1 MRILIVD
8 DHPIVASGCRTV
20 LADEPDIALL
30 EASDAESGERVFVT
44 EHPDICLIDINL
56 PTVSGFE
63 LARRILAHDPD
74 ARIIMF
80 SMNDDP
86 VFVARAIE
94 VGAKGFVS
102 KTGDPQDLVEAIR
115 EVGKG
120 GVYLP
125 PAMARSMA
133 FAGPAFARSPLSK
146 LNSREMEIL
155 RLLSAG
161 KSLSEIAWLV
171 HSPYKTVANTS
182 SIMRQ
187 KLGVRTSA
195 ELVRI
200 GDRERRG
207 LRWRRVTLESYVM
220 TLQTVSLNRSY
231 GGTQGVYR
239 HASRETKTD
248 MTFSVYVLRH
258 RGWHEAASGLVSVGA
273 DLHACQCDGERR
285 ISQRLRRARPDL
297 RCAGHQSARRR
308 RAGRS
313 RRIPT
318 ISAWRRLLCRRHGSA
333 VSHAITGCG
342 VMSPRNCRNSSLS
355 IFPSIPAGNPSW
367 GTPWAVTAR

>member
-1 MRILIVD
+1 MRILIAD

-20 LADEPDIALL
+20 LADEPDIILL
-30 EASDAESGERVFVT
+30 EAPDAETAERIFAS

-63 LARRILAHDPD
+63 LARRVLAQDAG
-74 ARIIMF
+74 ARIIIF

-86 VFVARAIE
+86 VFVGRAIE

-102 KTGDPQDLVEAIR
+102 KTGDPQDLVDAIR

-125 PAMARSMA
+125 PALARSMA
-133 FAGPAFARSPLSK
+133 FAGPTVASNPLSK

-182 SIMRQ
+182 SIIRQ

-195 ELVRI
+195 ELVRLAI
-200 GDRERRG
+200 
-207 LRWRRVTLESYVM
+207 ESGM
-220 TLQTVSLNRSY
+220 
-231 GGTQGVYR
+231 
-239 HASRETKTD
+239 A
-248 MTFSVYVLRH
+248 
-258 RGWHEAASGLVSVGA
+258 
-273 DLHACQCDGERR
+273 
-285 ISQRLRRARPDL
+285 
-297 RCAGHQSARRR
+297 
-308 RAGRS
+308 
-313 RRIPT
+313 
-318 ISAWRRLLCRRHGSA
+318 
-333 VSHAITGCG
+333 
-342 VMSPRNCRNSSLS
+342 
-355 IFPSIPAGNPSW
+355 
-367 GTPWAVTAR
+367 

>member
-1 MRILIVD
+1 MRILIAD

-20 LADEPDIALL
+20 LADEPDIIIL
-30 EASDAESGERVFVT
+30 EAPDAETAERIFVA

-63 LARRILAHDPD
+63 LARRVLAQDAG
-74 ARIIMF
+74 ARIIIF

-86 VFVARAIE
+86 VFVGRAIE

-102 KTGDPQDLVEAIR
+102 KTGDPQDLVDAIR

-125 PAMARSMA
+125 PALARSMA
-133 FAGPAFARSPLSK
+133 FAGPAVASNPLSK

-182 SIMRQ
+182 SIIRQ

-195 ELVRI
+195 ELVRLAI
-200 GDRERRG
+200 
-207 LRWRRVTLESYVM
+207 ES
-220 TLQTVSLNRSY
+220 
-231 GGTQGVYR
+231 GV
-239 HASRETKTD
+239 A
-248 MTFSVYVLRH
+248 
-258 RGWHEAASGLVSVGA
+258 
-273 DLHACQCDGERR
+273 
-285 ISQRLRRARPDL
+285 
-297 RCAGHQSARRR
+297 
-308 RAGRS
+308 
-313 RRIPT
+313 
-318 ISAWRRLLCRRHGSA
+318 
-333 VSHAITGCG
+333 
-342 VMSPRNCRNSSLS
+342 
-355 IFPSIPAGNPSW
+355 
-367 GTPWAVTAR
+367 